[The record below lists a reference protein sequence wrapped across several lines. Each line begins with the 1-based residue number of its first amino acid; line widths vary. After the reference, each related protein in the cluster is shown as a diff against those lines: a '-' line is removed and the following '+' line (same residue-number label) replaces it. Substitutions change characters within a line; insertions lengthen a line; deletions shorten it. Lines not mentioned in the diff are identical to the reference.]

1 MSRSVTAVA
10 EATRRRRQNAE
21 EAVEAA
27 LREARKHRAP
37 VTVTGI
43 AAAAGVS
50 TDFIYRHP
58 DLRAQVEGLRRTRSA
73 SQVADAS
80 EHPDAD
86 AASSTLVRR
95 LSQQLADTRRK
106 HREEVAELRRAL
118 EAAHGELLILRR
130 GQNTRSSD

>member
-58 DLRAQVEGLRRTRSA
+58 DLRAQVAPRPTRPSRGPPSDPIGVPGRRR
-73 SQVADAS
+73 Q
-80 EHPDAD
+80 
-86 AASSTLVRR
+86 
-95 LSQQLADTRRK
+95 
-106 HREEVAELRRAL
+106 
-118 EAAHGELLILRR
+118 
-130 GQNTRSSD
+130 